1 MLNSRKQDKK
11 WGEFVDIFP
20 FDEKN
25 CCPVRALRELKI
37 HGVFGNNSQMLV
49 RITTHPVD
57 F

>member
-11 WGEFVDIFP
+11 RGEFVNIFP
-20 FDEKN
+20 LDEKN
-25 CCPVRALRELKI
+25 CCPVRALRELNI